1 MVVLKNLAGLPHRDV
16 DAAVSLVV
24 GMRLVP
30 PLAGMPVEATYPFG
44 PRLGAALNVT
54 ALPIGDQL
62 HLGVNIGP
70 LQLPARQ
77 CS

>member
-1 MVVLKNLAGLPHRDV
+1 M
-16 DAAVSLVV
+16 SLVV

>member
-1 MVVLKNLAGLPHRDV
+1 
-16 DAAVSLVV
+16 
-24 GMRLVP
+24 MRLVP